1 MNKRSILTLFKESL
15 KNKNTYLPNL
25 LTASRLVGAFV
36 IPGLFLSGNI
46 PGAVIATAAFA
57 STDFFDGKIARK
69 YNGSS
74 EFGRILDP
82 IVDKVFA
89 VVPALAILPSM
100 PLLALNIGV
109 EAAIGYINSKSYTN
123 NGNPQSSF
131 LGKFKTF
138 CLFPTIGLA
147 YLSAAVNMPEIS
159 LLANACS
166 LGTFAVQG
174 LVAKDYYDKAKKENN
189 TQQQANKYN
198 EKTESE
204 EQKKEKEKVA
214 EQDRQYTKIKEIVN
228 KPAESTMIE
237 PQQNPNAIT
246 MDQLP
251 DIETIIDQV
260 PGLIEAPIEVEQN
273 PKVLEK
279 RFNEKKDKN

>member
-1 MNKRSILTLFKESL
+1 MDKKSILTLFKESL
-15 KNKNTYLPNL
+15 KNKNTYIPNL

-69 YNGSS
+69 YNGYS

-89 VVPALAILPSM
+89 IVPAIAILPNM
-100 PLLALNIGV
+100 PLLTLNIGA
-109 EAAIGYINSKSYTN
+109 EAAIAYINSKSYTT

-147 YLSAAVNMPEIS
+147 YLSTALNIPEIS
-159 LLANACS
+159 LLANAFS
-166 LGTFAVQG
+166 IGTFAVQG
-174 LVAKDYYDKAKKENN
+174 MVAKDYHKKAKEENN
-189 TQQQANKYN
+189 KTVELAQANGEN
-198 EKTESE
+198 IE
-204 EQKKEKEKVA
+204 EEKEKQKTGEKSHEKPEDVGA
-214 EQDRQYTKIKEIVN
+214 AAGGNAAFDRLRPEGRRVGRSDRT
-228 KPAESTMIE
+228 
-237 PQQNPNAIT
+237 
-246 MDQLP
+246 
-251 DIETIIDQV
+251 
-260 PGLIEAPIEVEQN
+260 G
-273 PKVLEK
+273 
-279 RFNEKKDKN
+279 